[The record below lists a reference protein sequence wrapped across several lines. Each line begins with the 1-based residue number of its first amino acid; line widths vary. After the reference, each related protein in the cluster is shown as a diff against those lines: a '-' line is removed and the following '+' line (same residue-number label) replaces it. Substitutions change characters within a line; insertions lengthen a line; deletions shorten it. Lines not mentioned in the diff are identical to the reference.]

1 MPFARLKS
9 AATAATTATTGTIG
23 NSASAR
29 AMAKRAA
36 MEATKGAATMT
47 VDAKTSV
54 TSNATVRALEFV
66 VKAVRWL
73 IRATTTQIAVA
84 TATTAIGFVLG
95 AMLTVWSKRTR
106 DKDYVRR
113 ALISRRRRKDA
124 DASPSL
130 TWLESVRAKKE
141 LETNEQDQI
150 HFKDEFKT
158 LFNTY
163 SPKWTE
169 DASFNRVHWLN
180 RVIDAA
186 WPNIDTGVSKTV
198 KESVEPILRDM
209 LPESVTW
216 IGFEKFTLGPRAPT
230 LSGIRSHSSHMEN
243 SILDIELTWASSCE
257 IIVTLYAFGIRFP
270 VSLRQLQLKCLVQV
284 TFDPLVDIIPCLG
297 AIEACLMGMPEILDF
312 GLFLPGGI
320 DLMALP
326 FMHGFVK
333 RTVKSSIEKM
343 LLYPY
348 KLHIP
353 IMEASGIEE
362 SSTGMMRIRF
372 LKGNAFY
379 KRRNYSR
386 LSRKKGKASSLMRN
400 MLKSDNYFIKYW
412 TREQRQLS
420 TPPRLGDAPSW
431 DGVED
436 SFVLCD
442 RETPLTF
449 RLLKQGAE
457 RISNYGEA
465 SITCGEIADRGPGPI
480 VLELPFIDPTYYKK
494 ECPLEY
500 FAAANGYTH
509 EQIMTRIN
517 EITEWH
523 KKSEEEADEARMKYF
538 YRCVE
543 EQNKTKTPGG
553 KKFMH
558 PTMTVELEYIDTG
571 APDEFDEDYEQGLLT
586 VELLEGR
593 NLLRVKDLPPNPMAH
608 VSCAKQTYTSARKLK
623 TSQPKFNERFVFY
636 NVIPDVDPL
645 RIEIRGF
652 EVSLGFVEI
661 DVSLVRQNVIMKDV
675 FKLQGVAKGEI
686 ELLLQYAPMSTKN
699 AVHRIPVL

>member
-1 MPFARLKS
+1 MAFARLRS
-9 AATAATTATTGTIG
+9 AATTATTATIG
-23 NSASAR
+23 NSPSAR

-54 TSNATVRALEFV
+54 TSNAAARALTFV
-66 VKAVRWL
+66 VKAMRWL

-84 TATTAIGFVLG
+84 MATTALGFVLG
-95 AMLTVWSKRTR
+95 AMLTVWSKRAK
-106 DKDYVRR
+106 DKNYVRR
-113 ALISRRRRKDA
+113 AMMRYRRRKNP

-141 LETNEQDQI
+141 LATTEQERIQ
-150 HFKDEFKT
+150 FKDEFKT

-163 SPKWTE
+163 PPKWTE

-198 KESVEPILRDM
+198 KESVEPILRDL

-297 AIEACLMGMPEILDF
+297 AIEVCLMGMPEILDF
-312 GLFLPGGI
+312 GLFLPGGV

-326 FMHGFVK
+326 FVHGFVK

-353 IMEASGIEE
+353 IMEASGIEK

-386 LSRKKGKASSLMRN
+386 LSRKRGKKKSSSLIGN

-420 TPPRLGDAPSW
+420 SPPRSGDTPSW

-500 FAAANGYTH
+500 FAAADGYTH

-543 EQNKTKTPGG
+543 EQNKTKIPSA
-553 KKFMH
+553 KKFTH

-571 APDEFDEDYEQGLLT
+571 APDDVDEDYEQGLLT

-593 NLLRVKDLPPNPMAH
+593 KLLRVKDKPPNPIAI
-608 VSCAKQTYTSARKLK
+608 VTCAKQTYTGARKLK

-636 NVIPDVDPL
+636 NVLPDVDPL

-661 DVSLVRQNVIMKDV
+661 DVALIRQNVMMKDT

-686 ELLLQYAPMSTKN
+686 ELLLQYAPMAAKKALDRSSE
-699 AVHRIPVL
+699 L